1 MGRKEPKEKREN
13 LGRRELKD
21 SGENPGKM
29 VQMELTVV
37 RVNQVVLVSLE

>member
-21 SGENPGKM
+21 SRENPGKM
-29 VQMELTVV
+29 VQMELRVV